1 MGTLPRMHA
10 SKRTLT
16 ALTICLALV
25 GVSCGGDSGS
35 GSAALSDEEFCLEVA
50 ALDGMN
56 PDVGDMAEIVT
67 TIEDLAAKA
76 PSDELRDAMLALV
89 PVMTMLS
96 EIDENDPDAMNKVM
110 EVMMDPEVMAAG
122 ELIEKYSSETCGI
135 DDSAGDESSSGSS
148 DTMPTEGS
156 NGAYIFDDIEAGELS
171 DYVEAN
177 GTDYF
182 PNGYVNSTSM
192 SGADGYT
199 EVIMDFA
206 DADSVDGVSLCE
218 VIFEGIAMSTADT
231 AVRIVVQQDTVDIA
245 VREVDGECS
254 AV

>member
-1 MGTLPRMHA
+1 MGTLTRMHA

-182 PNGYVNSTSM
+182 PNGYVSSTSI
-192 SGADGYT
+192 SGATGYT
-199 EVIMDFA
+199 DVIMDFTGA
-206 DADSVDGVSLCE
+206 DYVDGVSLCE

>member
-218 VIFEGIAMSTADT
+218 VIFEGISMSTADT